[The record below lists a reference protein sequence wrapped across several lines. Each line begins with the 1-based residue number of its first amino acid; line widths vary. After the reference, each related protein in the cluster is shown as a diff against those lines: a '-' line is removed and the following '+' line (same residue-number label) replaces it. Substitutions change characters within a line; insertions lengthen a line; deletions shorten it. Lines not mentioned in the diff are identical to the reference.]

1 MKKLSLLITLVFIWT
16 CSSPTKSK
24 PAPQPPTVNNL
35 SITTNEDTPATF
47 TMTGS
52 DPEGAALTFSISTQP
67 TNGTVTIS
75 GAAGTY
81 TPKENYHGQD
91 TFAYIASDGT
101 LSSTAGLVSVTITAV
116 DDDPNTMD
124 VTATTDEDTS
134 VTITLEAE
142 EVDGDNITFQLKTNP
157 SNGSVTIS
165 GNQATYTPN
174 ENYYGSDSFT
184 FEAVDSSAKHM
195 VNVATASITINPVND
210 APTMENLSVEG
221 MQYSNLEIT
230 LTGNDVDEDNLS
242 FYVETDGNNGS
253 TSISNAVLTF
263 IPKAGW
269 HGLDSLIVKAFD
281 GTVYSE
287 TATIYID
294 YDYLFQASPINY
306 NKTAYQLRHSQ
317 LWLDYYKIP
326 LDNGL
331 PLNGTIDG
339 DPWFPF
345 WYDAAVSI
353 ADFNGD
359 GYEDLLHSKTGSD
372 LVTEEYPLEL
382 FLNDQTNQNFIL
394 DNTLIPDNAKNT
406 TARESAIGDF
416 NGDNIPDV
424 VYVTHGIHGGPGEIP
439 SILLSGDSGFT
450 FKRLTQISPG
460 FHHNITS
467 GDMNGDGIL
476 DVIMMGGAGVNS
488 LLGNGDGTFTSE
500 TYLVNESGNLSGMWS
515 HILYDVD
522 KDNDLELVVSGGSSE
537 QPFVPNSSQ
546 SALII
551 IFWNDGAPFNANN
564 HTVVGIGDP
573 ATDFIGDIVIYDI
586 DGDGN
591 EEIIGRYGDDGV
603 TEQIKIYQHNGDFI
617 YSDKTNELVDDNS
630 NSTGRSMVW
639 LRVQDIDGDGNIDIF
654 NSDKGNSNIGN
665 VQHWEW
671 DGSQMKRK

>member
-1 MKKLSLLITLVFIWT
+1 
-16 CSSPTKSK
+16 
-24 PAPQPPTVNNL
+24 
-35 SITTNEDTPATF
+35 
-47 TMTGS
+47 
-52 DPEGAALTFSISTQP
+52 
-67 TNGTVTIS
+67 VTIS